1 MSEYDRENGITR
13 DEAFRRN
20 IFWTLLIGM
29 FAWPLLPFIYLFNHG
44 QVIKKDKVEE
54 EKQIKRELVFEIDEL
69 WYKDQVI
76 DVFREQHIRAIDF
89 IIEILSKPMQMPSN
103 DLIIYEDWQYKPEE
117 TFKHAPYKTLHDFF
131 QNCTEEDINTAEW
144 LGVRFAL
151 GCRYGYISEFDNK
164 QKYRGDK
171 GIHGFVYGERENVR
185 SFFYL
190 LQEGEKEAMLNCLGE
205 LLYELDYIGECYRLG
220 TQVDLT
226 RIKRLAVEYS
236 TLDMSLEG
244 HNRYKL
250 IYFDYNELNDF
261 FTNRLDYGIIVRG
274 LEWGDRGYTEESVY
288 RKYWEVWGGSE
299 INFRNTDYFVFRDKI
314 PFIKNKDNVKSYE
327 AKDYECL
334 VEYLNRGYPRP
345 FHLDIMKDF
354 NEEEV
359 RKTMENKIADFKL
372 RQCN

>member
-1 MSEYDRENGITR
+1 MSTYDRENGITR

-29 FAWPLLPFIYLFNHG
+29 FAWPLLPFIYLFNYG
-44 QVIKKDKVEE
+44 QVVKKDKIKE

-76 DVFREQHIRAIDF
+76 DVFREQHIRAIDY
-89 IIEILSKPMQMPSN
+89 IIRILSTPEHMPRKYCRV
-103 DLIIYEDWQYKPEE
+103 YEDWEYKPEE
-117 TFKHAPYKTLHDFF
+117 TSKPPYKTLHDFF
-131 QNCTEEDINTAEW
+131 QNCTEEDIKTAEW
-144 LGVRFAL
+144 MGVRFAL

-164 QKYRGDK
+164 QKYSGDK
-171 GIHGFVYGERENVR
+171 GIHGCVYGKRENVR
-185 SFFYL
+185 SLFYL

-205 LLYELDYIGECYRLG
+205 LLYELDYTSESYRLG
-220 TQVDLT
+220 AQVDLT
-226 RIKRLAVEYS
+226 RIKRLAAEYS
-236 TLDMSLEG
+236 TLDMSFEG
-244 HNRYKL
+244 HDDYKL

-261 FTNRLDYGIIVRG
+261 FTNCVDDHIVRG
-274 LEWGDRGYTEESVY
+274 LEIGDRCHTEESVY
-288 RKYWEVWGGSE
+288 RKYREVWGGSK
-299 INFRNTDYFVFRDKI
+299 INFRNTDYFIFGDKI

-327 AKDYECL
+327 AKDYRWFSRWF
-334 VEYLNRGYPRP
+334 YSDPIP